1 MAMVVFEK
9 GCLTDTELSVLRLL
23 ADGLTH
29 KEIAR
34 SIECTTASHR
44 TVESHVKH
52 ISEKLGSR
60 NAAHMITEAMKVG
73 IIKLL
78 TFGVVCVL
86 SFNCVMPGLDNRAPL
101 RRPPRAVRVSGT
113 MARVRVERLGGA
125 AA

>member
-1 MAMVVFEK
+1 MACVVFEK
-9 GCLTDTELSVLRLL
+9 GCLTDTELSVLRLV

-34 SIECTTASHR
+34 SDDCTSSSYR
-44 TVESHVKH
+44 TVETHVKH
-52 ISEKLGSR
+52 IAEKLGSK
-60 NAAHMITEAMKVG
+60 NAAHMITVAMEKG

-78 TFGVVCVL
+78 SFFMVCVL
-86 SFNCVMPGLDNRAPL
+86 SFNCVMPSVDSRVPL